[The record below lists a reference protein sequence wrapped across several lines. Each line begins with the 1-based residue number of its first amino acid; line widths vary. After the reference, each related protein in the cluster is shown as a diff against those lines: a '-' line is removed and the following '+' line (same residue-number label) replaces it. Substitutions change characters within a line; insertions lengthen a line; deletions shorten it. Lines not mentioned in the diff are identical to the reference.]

1 MSDSKI
7 DNFSEKKRKEYLK
20 ETSQSLNAL
29 LDDAF
34 LGDDQNELRAEFPPD
49 CERNDIKVENTKVS
63 LAFIN
68 DSKEPQ
74 IEIIIQI
81 GFKDLILGEYGSV
94 YDVNGELQDEFFFM
108 E

>member
-1 MSDSKI
+1 MSDLKME
-7 DNFSEKKRKEYLK
+7 NFSEKKRKEYLK
-20 ETSQSLNAL
+20 ETTQSLNAL

-49 CERNDIKVENTKVS
+49 CKRNDIKIENTKVS

-68 DSKEPQ
+68 DAIEPQ

-81 GFKDLILGEYGSV
+81 GYKDAIIGEYGSV
-94 YDVNGELQDEFFFM
+94 YIVNGELLDEFFFM

>member
-1 MSDSKI
+1 M
-7 DNFSEKKRKEYLK
+7 DNFSEKKRNEYLK

-34 LGDDQNELRAEFPPD
+34 LGDDQNEIRTEFPPN
-49 CERNDIKVENTKVS
+49 CERSDIKVENTKVS

-81 GFKDLILGEYGSV
+81 GYKDAIIGEYGSV
-94 YDVNGELQDEFFFM
+94 YDINGELLDEFFFI